1 MPTSSRIGP
10 VSAATLLGLATTALA
25 AGEPAAAERVF
36 QWRPFLAPFHNVVL
50 HFPIGFLAMVCVL
63 ELWRMLRPSE
73 ELKAVLKLTL
83 WLSLLSGLAAAG
95 LGILRATGGGYQAG
109 ELEAHRWTGL
119 AVVTAT
125 LATLATQHLAWRPG
139 ARRTAT
145 HAYRGCLALTLGLLT
160 AAGHLGGNLT
170 HGSNYLTKNAP
181 PFVRDLLEG
190 DWSNGEESD
199 PGTPRDEKT
208 RFYLDHV
215 QPILEHRCIRC
226 HGATKQKG
234 GYRLDDPTIALA
246 GGESGKPAI
255 VPGEPMASELVRLI
269 LLPPEDDEVMPP
281 EGKEPLTAEE
291 TLTIIRWIQAGA
303 AFPTAQRATAAAGG
317 GSAGQ

>member
-1 MPTSSRIGP
+1 
-10 VSAATLLGLATTALA
+10 
-25 AGEPAAAERVF
+25 
-36 QWRPFLAPFHNVVL
+36 VVL
-50 HFPIGFLAMVCVL
+50 HFPIGFLAMACVL
-63 ELWRMLRPSE
+63 ELWRLLRPSE

-95 LGILRATGGGYQAG
+95 LGILRAADGGYQTG

-119 AVVTAT
+119 AVVAAT
-125 LATLATQHLAWRPG
+125 LATLATQHCAWRPN
-139 ARRTAT
+139 ARRTLT

-181 PFVRDLLEG
+181 PFIRDLLES
-190 DWSNGEESD
+190 DWNSAEEAD

-208 RFYLDHV
+208 QFYLDHV

-226 HGATKQKG
+226 HGPTKQKG
-234 GYRLDDPTIALA
+234 DYRLDDPALALA

-269 LLPPEDDEVMPP
+269 LLPPDDDEVMPP
-281 EGKEPLTAEE
+281 EGKEPLTADE
-291 TLTIIRWIQAGA
+291 TLTIIRWIQNGA
-303 AFPTAQRATAAAGG
+303 TFPTAQRATTAAAASS
-317 GSAGQ
+317 SAGQ